1 MIKVIKA
8 CDSGMGHTTSS
19 PCISLTHTLDADQ
32 TRDLIAIAAQRY
44 GIEFVLD
51 STGIIHPKEATK
63 GAYYMVF
70 VEGGCAPSM
79 HHAARGDAEVE
90 GKRLAAK
97 TNRTVTIVAAV
108 AQIEPQK
115 IIPSEVKEL
124 V

>member
-32 TRDLIAIAAQRY
+32 TRDLIAIAAQRW
-44 GIEFVLD
+44 GVDFVWGAANI
-51 STGIIHPKEATK
+51 TPPKDHTK

-70 VEGGCAPSM
+70 VEGGYAPAMQHTSKSS
-79 HHAARGDAEVE
+79 AIAE
-90 GKRLAAK
+90 GKRLAEK